1 MKLPPRLTLAAEIP
15 MKSYSRS
22 QYTDDRLLS
31 TFDSHLSLDLDN
43 TADLL
48 ADLAEVDA
56 RKLYVPAAYGS
67 MFDFCVHAKHMSEDV
82 ALKRIRVARMARE
95 FPASFPALADGRLN
109 QTAVLL
115 LAPRLTADTADE
127 LLAAAAHRSKAEIE
141 LLLAV
146 RFPKPDVPAVV
157 QPLAPLGITGENV
170 APPADAPALEL
181 APEPVVPSNV
191 PNVPVPM
198 EPLAPR
204 AKLAPLSA
212 GRYAVQ
218 FTIEQATYD
227 KLRHAQALLGH
238 ALPSGDIA
246 KVFERALDSLVLQLE
261 KQKFAKCDRPRP
273 QKGPAKGRHIPAA
286 VKRAVR
292 ERDGGQCTFVSDKG
306 RRCESRTRL
315 ELDHIEPVARGGE
328 STTDNLR
335 VRCRVHNQ
343 YEAERTFTPEF
354 MAAKLAQA
362 QAKADAMAR
371 ANAKAKAHAAAEVA
385 SQQEVIPWLRA
396 LGCNAERAR
405 RAAERCAGMV
415 GAPLERRVFVSCQGL
430 GPRGMRRALPV
441 ASGPA

>member
-1 MKLPPRLTLAAEIP
+1 

-31 TFDSHLSLDLDN
+31 TFDARLSLVLDN

-48 ADLAEVDA
+48 ADLAEIDD
-56 RKLYVPAAYGS
+56 RKLYAPAAYGS

-82 ALKRIRVARMARE
+82 ALKRIRVARTARE
-95 FPASFPALADGRLN
+95 FPAIFPALADGRLN

-115 LAPRLTADTADE
+115 LAPRLSADTADE

-141 LLLAV
+141 LLLAA

-157 QPLAPLGITGENV
+157 QPLAPLGIPAEKA
-170 APPADAPALEL
+170 APDAPALEL

-191 PNVPVPM
+191 LNVPVPM
-198 EPLAPR
+198 APLAPR

-212 GRYAVQ
+212 GRFAVQ
-218 FTIEQATYD
+218 FTIEQSTCD

-246 KVFERALDSLVLQLE
+246 KVFERALDALVKQLE
-261 KQKFAKCDRPRP
+261 KQRFAKCDRPRA
-273 QKGPAKGRHIPAA
+273 QKGVAKGRHIPAA

-292 ERDGGQCTFVSDKG
+292 ERDGDRCTFVSDKG

-315 ELDHIEPVARGGE
+315 ELDHIEPVARGGG
-328 STTDNLR
+328 STMDNLR
-335 VRCRVHNQ
+335 LLCRVHNQ
-343 YEAERTFTPEF
+343 FEAECAFSPEF
-354 MAAKLAQA
+354 LAGKREQAREWAA
-362 QAKADAMAR
+362 QAKASAAAKASAEARAR
-371 ANAKAKAHAAAEVA
+371 ANAEAKVQAAAEAA
-385 SQQEVIPWLRA
+385 SQKEVLPWLRA
-396 LGCNAERAR
+396 LGCNAETAK

-415 GAPLERRVFVSCQGL
+415 GAPLERRVFVACQGL
-430 GPRGMRRALPV
+430 GPRGMRRALPI